1 MEQPDFHLLNEKN
14 LALASR
20 YSLEKVAQI
29 YRELLD
35 RNF

>member
-20 YSLEKVAQI
+20 YSLEKIAQI

>member
-1 MEQPDFHLLNEKN
+1 MEHPDFYQLNEKN
-14 LALASR
+14 LALASH
-20 YSLEKVAQI
+20 YSLETVAQI